1 MREIGIMNDL
11 TRNILEEL
19 NVLDRDELHNIV
31 EKVDVIEDSI
41 DITTHEFAVNQ
52 LRSFA

>member
-1 MREIGIMNDL
+1 MNDL

-19 NVLDRDELHNIV
+19 NVLNRDELHNIV

-41 DITTHEFAVNQ
+41 DITSTNYRYRYGRE
-52 LRSFA
+52 R